1 MKVMHREEITEPLVT
16 PSGEVIFE
24 LIGKAAGDPA
34 NHSLA
39 QIVIP
44 SGKSSLPH
52 YHELSQETYF
62 ILAGEGTMR
71 VNDKEFVLGPGQAC
85 HIEQGELHQI
95 NNQGEDDLV
104 FLAVCVPP
112 WVPGDSFAAQ
122 IKGRSPS

>member
-1 MKVMHREEITEPLVT
+1 MKVMHREEIAEPLVT

-44 SGKSSLPH
+44 SGKSSVPH
-52 YHELSQETYF
+52 YHKISQETYF
-62 ILAGEGTMR
+62 ILAGKGQMK
-71 VNDKEFVLGPGQAC
+71 VNDREFELGLGQAC
-85 HIEQGELHQI
+85 LIEQGEVHQI
-95 NNQGEDDLV
+95 LNQGEEDLI

-112 WVPGDSFAAQ
+112 WVPRDSFDA
-122 IKGRSPS
+122 